1 MGLMDMIGGLLGQQ
15 QGGSQSSGMG
25 QVLTQLLAGG
35 NDTQGGGLGGLVNQ
49 FRQAGLGHV
58 ADSWVSR
65 GPNQPVTPGQ
75 LRQVFG
81 NEQVEDMADQAGM
94 PQNDFLNQLSQHLP
108 NAVDQATPNG
118 EIPEDGEMPGG
129 GTISV

>member
-1 MGLMDMIGGLLGQQ
+1 MGLLDVIGGLLGQQ
-15 QGGSQSSGMG
+15 QGGASSGMG
-25 QVLTQLLAGG
+25 QVLTDLLAGR
-35 NDTQGGGLGGLVNQ
+35 NYTQGGGLGGLVDQ

-58 ADSWVSR
+58 ADSWVNN

-81 NEQVEDMADQAGM
+81 HEQVEDMAEQAGM
-94 PQNDFLNQLSQHLP
+94 PQDDFLNQLSQHLP
-108 NAVDQATPNG
+108 TAVDRVTPNG
-118 EIPEDGEMPGG
+118 EMPEADMSGG

>member
-1 MGLMDMIGGLLGQQ
+1 MGLLDMIGGLLGQPGQ
-15 QGGSQSSGMG
+15 QSSGMA
-25 QVLTQLLAGG
+25 QVLTGLLAGQ
-35 NDTQGGGLGGLVNQ
+35 NSPQGGGLGGLIDQ

-58 ADSWVSR
+58 ADSWVGN

-81 NEQVEDMADQAGM
+81 NDQIEDMADQAGM
-94 PQNDFLNQLSQHLP
+94 PQDDFLAQLSQHLP
-108 NAVDQATPNG
+108 RAVDHVTPNG
-118 EIPEDGEMPGG
+118 QAPED